1 MKSLQSAI
9 NRKENACVRWS
20 HVSDSNKCFYYNSIK
35 SQETQVFMGIF
46 NQFKYKMKSALSV
59 YTPRIYIVQAKIQ
72 SNHIN
77 FLKGA

>member
-1 MKSLQSAI
+1 
-9 NRKENACVRWS
+9 
-20 HVSDSNKCFYYNSIK
+20 
-35 SQETQVFMGIF
+35 MGIF

-59 YTPRIYIVQAKIQ
+59 YTPRIYMVQAKIK